1 MSQEVRSL
9 QGGEVVMNESEQLE
23 KIYVQTLENDI
34 IKYLAYRLEI
44 NNREAMDIYF
54 KSKLCQQIHDGKYGI
69 QYMDYKYLA
78 EDLME
83 NELQK

>member
-1 MSQEVRSL
+1 
-9 QGGEVVMNESEQLE
+9 MNKSEQLE

-34 IKYLAYRLEI
+34 IKYLAYRLKI

-54 KSKLCQQIHDGKYGI
+54 RSKLCQQIHDGKYGI

-78 EDLME
+78 EDLIE